1 MSSTVPIT
9 IRVPPELADE
19 LKKLADTEE
28 RTLSQFCMRVLREYV
43 ANQKRAPK
51 R

>member
-19 LKKLADTEE
+19 LKKLADGEE

-43 ANQKRAPK
+43 AGRKGLKKR
-51 R
+51 